1 MRKTLRII
9 GIASLFL
16 GGLAAASPV
25 YAHKKSPPSMGQDM
39 MQGGGM
45 GGMMG
50 MMGMMEQMT
59 KMMDLCNKMMA
70 SKMDGTGSPGMNM
83 PMDAP
88 AAPEKKN

>member
-1 MRKTLRII
+1 MRKAILTI
-9 GIASLFL
+9 GIASLLL
-16 GGLAAASPV
+16 GGLAAASPL
-25 YAHKKSPPSMGQDM
+25 YAHKKSQPSSGQDM

-50 MMGMMEQMT
+50 MMGMMEQMN
-59 KMMDLCNKMMA
+59 KMMELCNKMMA
-70 SKMDGTGSPGMNM
+70 SRMDGTGSPGMNM

>member
-1 MRKTLRII
+1 MRKTIRTI

-16 GGLAAASPV
+16 GGLAATSPL
-25 YAHKKSPPSMGQDM
+25 YAHKQSKPSMGQDM
-39 MQGGGM
+39 MQG

-70 SKMDGTGSPGMNM
+70 SKMDGTGGHDMNQ
-83 PMDAP
+83 PVTPP
-88 AAPEKKN
+88 AEPEKKS